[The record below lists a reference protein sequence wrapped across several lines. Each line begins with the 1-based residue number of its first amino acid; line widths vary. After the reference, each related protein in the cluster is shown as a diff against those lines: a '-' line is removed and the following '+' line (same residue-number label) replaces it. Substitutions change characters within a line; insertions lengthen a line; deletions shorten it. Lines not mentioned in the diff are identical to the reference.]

1 MVIRSER
8 KWKKPEMARLIR
20 KGPAITIP
28 AAAPA
33 AAPPRPTDGHACA
46 LPAREQVP
54 AHAVSLLNDWHV
66 NCFMSRRLNLH
77 GSADDMSILD
87 PRFKYTPA
95 ISTDIASTWKKFG
108 FKPTTE
114 AERIA
119 RERKRAAMYG
129 DDRRP
134 QRFVQVID
142 SERTTRPHG
151 FGLRICEGASRAH

>member
-1 MVIRSER
+1 MSEVIEPS
-8 KWKKPEMARLIR
+8 W
-20 KGPAITIP
+20 
-28 AAAPA
+28 
-33 AAPPRPTDGHACA
+33 
-46 LPAREQVP
+46 
-54 AHAVSLLNDWHV
+54 
-66 NCFMSRRLNLH
+66 
-77 GSADDMSILD
+77 SADDMSILD

-129 DDRRP
+129 GDRRP
-134 QRFVQVID
+134 ERFVQIMD

-151 FGLRICEGASRAH
+151 FGLRICEGASRAHLNCR